1 MFRVDMTSSQLYFL
15 SGLFLIF
22 MLMTST
28 AVCAVKFDTDM
39 LDIRDTHNV
48 DFSRFNNA
56 DYVMPGRY
64 SLIIVLNDR
73 RLGTQNVNVYPQGP
87 GKSDTPTACLTAD
100 IIDQLTLRGAERD
113 RLASWHQNQCYSLAA
128 LRGGNL
134 RIDLSQAELNITL
147 PQAYLDERNPDWD
160 PPSRWDNGIPGA
172 FIDYNLST
180 TLNKLEQST
189 SETHADVFGT
199 VGANAGAWR
208 FRGDYQGAMSRKSDR
223 KEQRDFQWT
232 RFYAY
237 RPIPSLRA
245 RATFG
250 EGYLDTEIFDPWRY
264 TGVSVS
270 NDDAMLAPDQRGYAP
285 EVSGI
290 AHTNARV
297 VILQQGQIIYQS
309 TVPAGPFRIQT
320 LSSVLTGKL
329 NVRVEEQNG
338 EVQRFDVDASAVPY
352 LTRPGRLRYKIAVG
366 KPSRADHRLR
376 GPLFTMAEFSWG
388 VTSAWTLY
396 GGSTLSSLYQA
407 IAIGAGRDLFGF
419 GALSADVTQS
429 LARMQYGDRE
439 VGKSWRVN
447 YSKYFSS
454 LNGGITFAGYRFSER
469 NFLSMD
475 QFLSLQDHPQPL
487 QGRSKSMY
495 NIMIN
500 KSFSGAGV
508 SMYLNYNHQNYWDR
522 PSTSSYTLTVSRL
535 FSLFNLKHLSLSL
548 SATRTQLAHSHDD
561 LLFVSLSLPLEQGT
575 VSYDLQ
581 RDGRSLTQSAS
592 WLGTVDAHNNWRLT
606 AGEGSGSAAPAFV
619 NGYINHIGD
628 WSDMSL
634 TAAWSR
640 DRYRSAG
647 LTLQGGFTATARGA
661 ALHPGNGNGGTRL
674 MVDTSPASDIPVNG
688 GEIVTNRW
696 GKGVLTNQNSYYRLH
711 TRIDVDRL
719 PSGVEVQN
727 PVNDDTLTEGAI
739 GYHRF
744 DVLKGWKGMVTI
756 DRHGKL
762 PPPFGASVRDSRG
775 RERGI
780 VGDGGQAWMAGL
792 QEGERLRVM
801 WDGKDRCQLRV
812 PESIPGGLDR
822 RDTLTLR
829 CIQ

>member
-1 MFRVDMTSSQLYFL
+1 MVRVDMSSPSLYFL
-15 SGLFLIF
+15 PGFFLLF
-22 MLMTST
+22 MLATSS
-28 AVCAVKFDTDM
+28 AVRAVEFDTDM
-39 LDIRDTHNV
+39 LDAKDARNV
-48 DFSRFNNA
+48 DFSRFSTA
-56 DYVMPGRY
+56 GYVMPGRY
-64 SLIIVLNDR
+64 SLTIVLNDR
-73 RLGTQNVNVYPQGP
+73 RLGTQNVDVYPEDAE
-87 GKSDTPTACLTAD
+87 KSDTPTVCLTAG
-100 IIDQLTLRGAERD
+100 IIDLLGLRRAERA
-113 RLASWHQNQCYSLAA
+113 RLDAWHQNQCISLAA
-128 LRGGNL
+128 LQGESI

-172 FIDYNLST
+172 FIDYNFST
-180 TLNKLEQST
+180 TVNKPEQSA
-189 SETHADVFGT
+189 SETRADVFGT

-208 FRGDYQGAMSRKSDR
+208 FRGDYQGTMSRESGR
-223 KEQRDFQWT
+223 EEQRDFRWA

-237 RPIPSLRA
+237 RPLPSLRA
-245 RATFG
+245 RATLG
-250 EGYLDTEIFDPWRY
+250 EGYLDTEIFESWRY
-264 TGVSVS
+264 TGFGISS
-270 NDDAMLAPDQRGYAP
+270 DDAMLAPDQRGYAP

-297 VILQQGQIIYQS
+297 IISQQGQVIYQS

-352 LTRPGRLRYKIAVG
+352 LTRPGRLRYKIAAG
-366 KPSRADHRLR
+366 RPSRDNHRLR

-396 GGSTLSSLYQA
+396 GGSTLSTLYQA
-407 IAIGAGRDLFGF
+407 MAIGVGRDLFGF

-429 LARMQYGDRE
+429 LARLQNGERE
-439 VGKSWRVN
+439 AGKSWRVN

-475 QFLSLQDHPQPL
+475 QFLSLQDHPQSL

-495 NIMIN
+495 NVMIN

-522 PSTSSYTLTVSRL
+522 PSTRSYTLTVSRL
-535 FSLFNLKHLSLSL
+535 FDLFSLKHLALSL
-548 SATRTQLAHSHDD
+548 SATRTQLAHRRDD
-561 LLFVSLSLPLEQGT
+561 MLFVSLSLPLEQGT
-575 VSYDLQ
+575 ISYDLQ

-592 WLGTVDAHNNWRLT
+592 WLRTVDAHNAWRLT
-606 AGEGSGSAAPAFV
+606 AGGGSGSTAPAFV
-619 NGYINHIGD
+619 SGYVNHTGD
-628 WSDMSL
+628 WSEMSL
-634 TAAWSR
+634 TAAWSH
-640 DRYRSAG
+640 DRYQAAG

-674 MVDTSPASDIPVNG
+674 MVDASPAGSIPVNG

-696 GKGVLTNQNSYYRLH
+696 GKGVLTNQSSYYRLH

-719 PSGVEVQN
+719 PSGVEVQD
-727 PVNDDTLTEGAI
+727 PVNDATLTEGAI

-756 DRHGKL
+756 DRRGKL
-762 PPPFGASVRDSRG
+762 PPPFGASVQDDGG

-780 VGDGGQAWMAGL
+780 VGDGGQAWVAGL
-792 QEGERLRVM
+792 REGERLRVM
-801 WDGKDRCQLRV
+801 WDGKTRCRLRV
-812 PESIPGGLDR
+812 PASIARGLD
-822 RDTLTLR
+822 TLILR